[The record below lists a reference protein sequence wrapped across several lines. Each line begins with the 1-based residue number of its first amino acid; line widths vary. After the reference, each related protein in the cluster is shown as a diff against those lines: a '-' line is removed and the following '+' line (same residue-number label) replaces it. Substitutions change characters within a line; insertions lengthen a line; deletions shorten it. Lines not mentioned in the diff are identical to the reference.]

1 MPSNSCSLFEL
12 SSISISGSSFDDSMT
27 GRTAGKESKSIH
39 EPPKKDKYCKSNHF
53 IRLFRIA
60 YTVEEYAYV
69 NFHWGK
75 PAQLR

>member
-39 EPPKKDKYCKSNHF
+39 EPPKKDKYCKSSPF
-53 IRLFRIA
+53 IRLFCIT
-60 YTVEEYAYV
+60 YT
-69 NFHWGK
+69 
-75 PAQLR
+75 AQLIE